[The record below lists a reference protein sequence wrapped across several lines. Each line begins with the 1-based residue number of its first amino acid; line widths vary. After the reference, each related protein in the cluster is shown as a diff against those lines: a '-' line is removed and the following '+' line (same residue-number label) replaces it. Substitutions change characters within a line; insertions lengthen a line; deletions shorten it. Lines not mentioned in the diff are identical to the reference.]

1 MKFHA
6 LRNSCQPR
14 GTEKCPKK
22 KAQHVPKKIEGR
34 WGHDD
39 EQVTPSSRG
48 LERYAAN
55 HLPATRSKTGKVS
68 GDVYARTQ
76 FRDRES
82 ERRRQRQP
90 GFKALR
96 SPAKRESKSSHVAC
110 PTPHM
115 QRLARA
121 YHAATA
127 YLNPGHALVGFDLRP
142 RHQLHNLNIGRHKIR
157 QAGRVLLY
165 CGATLSCRPIDPLA
179 HRHLNAARG
188 IAADGDVEEHN
199 RERHGG
205 C

>member
-1 MKFHA
+1 MVQKNV
-6 LRNSCQPR
+6 L
-14 GTEKCPKK
+14 KK
-22 KAQHVPKKIEGR
+22 KRNMCRKRSRDVGDMMTNKSPPAQEGWSDTR
-34 WGHDD
+34 LTIFQPPD
-39 EQVTPSSRG
+39 QRRV
-48 LERYAAN
+48 RYPGMCMHEHN
-55 HLPATRSKTGKVS
+55 SATE
-68 GDVYARTQ
+68 
-76 FRDRES
+76 RES

-96 SPAKRESKSSHVAC
+96 SPAKRESKSSHVAR

-142 RHQLHNLNIGRHKIR
+142 SHQLHNLNIGRHKIQ